1 MPPRRIENFMDVDSD
16 SEISGAE
23 EPRRNAKGKAKGK
36 PNDKS
41 KRDKGKSK
49 VSEVSMKLS
58 HYSTT

>member
-1 MPPRRIENFMDVDSD
+1 MDVDSD